1 MFDSSVP
8 YPNASTEP
16 LGAIESA
23 TCYAYPED
31 LVTRRFRRLFNEVA
45 RLRHRPPENSEPT
58 FDHSGPDSE
67 SRA

>member
-1 MFDSSVP
+1 MFDRSVP

-31 LVTRRFRRLFNEVA
+31 LVTRRFRGYSMRLPGF
-45 RLRHRPPENSEPT
+45 S
-58 FDHSGPDSE
+58 FS
-67 SRA
+67 

>member
-31 LVTRRFRRLFNEVA
+31 LVTRRFRRLFNEIE
-45 RLRHRPPENSEPT
+45 RLQLLAEER
-58 FDHSGPDSE
+58 GLIAG
-67 SRA
+67 SR